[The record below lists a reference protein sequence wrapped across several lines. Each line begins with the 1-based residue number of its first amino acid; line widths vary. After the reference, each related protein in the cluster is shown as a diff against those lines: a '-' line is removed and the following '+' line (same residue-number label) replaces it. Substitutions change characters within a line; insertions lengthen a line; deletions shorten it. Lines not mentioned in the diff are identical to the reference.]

1 MNKKLSNKDSKY
13 FSLLKP
19 DTKKQKPFIISSPHA
34 GNIFLSGADTYNILN
49 PEEYLY
55 MQDMYVNDLILDL
68 DNHGITI
75 LQNYISRLVID
86 LNRSEQEID
95 ANFILNIPQNY
106 KVSITPKVKAGL
118 GLIPFKDSSGV
129 VLSTLLIIDFLETPT
144 RIGSLKELKWFKFFN
159 NS

>member
-118 GLIPFKDSSGV
+118 GLIPFKDSSGKNIYNKK
-129 VLSTLLIIDFLETPT
+129 LSWTEVCFRLY
-144 RIGSLKELKWFKFFN
+144 
-159 NS
+159 